1 MDSPTLL
8 IGEETTSLDEF
19 IVSYINLQ
27 RALKYFQK
35 ISNKN
40 NNDNNKT
47 TAHIILFHGI
57 PELSIRR
64 RKKYPD
70 INLLKKKIQIQNIDN
85 IQTLIPEF
93 KRKILILTSVHSL
106 CRSHLM
112 VMFQI
117 YPFYQLLMLLL

>member
-93 KRKILILTSVHSL
+93 KRKILILTSAHSQ
-106 CRSHLM
+106 CRNHLM

>member
-93 KRKILILTSVHSL
+93 KRKILILTSVHSQ
-106 CRSHLM
+106 CRNHLM